1 MIPIVKK
8 TYIIYGVVAL
18 LIFVAGYY
26 VCSRSNNVS
35 DNSAGVKS
43 ITNQLDRTKDALDT
57 GSGRIDNI
65 EAERNTSAQAVD
77 NSIKL
82 LRENADRIES
92 IETRLE
98 TCEKLIED
106 SQSILDR
113 VLARSEEKT
122 ENN

>member
-8 TYIIYGVVAL
+8 NYIIYGVVAVCL
-18 LIFVAGYY
+18 CVAVYF
-26 VCSRSNNVS
+26 VCSRNANISN
-35 DNSAGVKS
+35 NSAGVKS